1 MTIDFFFIQPIGI
14 DQIAAKKGKV
24 YGDTH
29 DGHRFTQTQS
39 EGMEQTVSRCQL
51 TDQSEGNQ
59 SDSLQKVT
67 ANVSQLFMMTIFF

>member
-1 MTIDFFFIQPIGI
+1 MTIDLFIFQPIGI

-39 EGMEQTVSRCQL
+39 EEQTVSRCQL

-59 SDSLQKVT
+59 SDSLQNVT
-67 ANVSQLFMMTIFF
+67 ANVT

>member
-1 MTIDFFFIQPIGI
+1 MTIDLFIFQPIGI

-39 EGMEQTVSRCQL
+39 EEQTVSRCQL
-51 TDQSEGNQ
+51 TEQSEGNQ

-67 ANVSQLFMMTIFF
+67 ANVSQPFHDNFFF

>member
-1 MTIDFFFIQPIGI
+1 MTIDLFIFQPIGI

-39 EGMEQTVSRCQL
+39 EEQTVSRCQL
-51 TDQSEGNQ
+51 TEQSEGNQ

-67 ANVSQLFMMTIFF
+67 ANVT